1 MLKAK
6 LVAAAAAVALVGT
19 LGGCATPNAGSGNTG
34 PYAGKHD
41 HNRDAKQG
49 VAGSYT
55 VPSTPPV
62 RRGSLRP
69 AS

>member
-1 MLKAK
+1 MLK
-6 LVAAAAAVALVGT
+6 LIAAAAAIAVLGALS
-19 LGGCATPNAGSGNTG
+19 GCATREAATG
-34 PYAGKHD
+34 AASPYAGRHN

-49 VAGSYT
+49 AAPSYAT
-55 VPSTPPV
+55 PSTPV

>member
-6 LVAAAAAVALVGT
+6 LIAAAAAIALVGT
-19 LGGCATPNAGSGNTG
+19 LGGCASTDAGAGSTS
-34 PYAGKHD
+34 PYAGRHD

-49 VAGSYT
+49 AASSYT
-55 VPSTPPV
+55 TPSAPV

-69 AS
+69 AA

>member
-1 MLKAK
+1 MSKAK
-6 LVAAAAAVALVGT
+6 LIAAAAAIALVGT
-19 LGGCATPNAGSGNTG
+19 LGGCATPDAGTGNNG
-34 PYAGKHD
+34 PYAGRHN